1 MTMLES
7 LFGNNCPVIGVV
19 HLLPL
24 PGSCRWNGDMDE
36 VIERAEQE
44 ALALASGGADGIIVE
59 NFFDAPFA
67 KDKADPAV
75 VAALT
80 RALLA
85 IKAVVDLP
93 LGVNVLRNDA
103 LSALAVAVAV
113 GAQFVRVNVLSGA
126 MITDQGI
133 IESNARE
140 LHLYRK
146 LLSSEDTVK
155 VFADVMVKHAYPM
168 APGCDLAQSAKDTV
182 YRALADAIIVSG
194 TSTGSSPA
202 KSDIEMVKHAVPG
215 VPVLIGSGA
224 SAENAAELLGVA
236 DGAIVASSLKRQGK
250 LENCID
256 VDRVRSLIDAVSRV
270 RTGASPA

>member
-1 MTMLES
+1 
-7 LFGNNCPVIGVV
+7 
-19 HLLPL
+19 
-24 PGSCRWNGDMDE
+24 
-36 VIERAEQE
+36 
-44 ALALASGGADGIIVE
+44 
-59 NFFDAPFA
+59 
-67 KDKADPAV
+67 
-75 VAALT
+75 
-80 RALLA
+80 
-85 IKAVVDLP
+85 VDLP

-103 LSALAVAVAV
+103 LSALAIAVAV

-155 VFADVMVKHAYPM
+155 VVADVMVKHAYPM

-202 KSDIEMVKHAVPG
+202 KSDI
-215 VPVLIGSGA
+215 
-224 SAENAAELLGVA
+224 
-236 DGAIVASSLKRQGK
+236 
-250 LENCID
+250 
-256 VDRVRSLIDAVSRV
+256 
-270 RTGASPA
+270 